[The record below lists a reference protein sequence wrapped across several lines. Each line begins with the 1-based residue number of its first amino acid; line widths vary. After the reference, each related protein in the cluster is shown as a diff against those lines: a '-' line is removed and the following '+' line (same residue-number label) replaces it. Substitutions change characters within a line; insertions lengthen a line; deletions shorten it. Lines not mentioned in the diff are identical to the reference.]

1 MFDERDEQDFL
12 DFDGDGESD
21 LGERWSAL
29 QVFQECEEESAWRE
43 TCEDGSQYDLDPEDY
58 ETEEEYEE
66 ALEEEKYG
74 WRETCEDGSE
84 FGLDPEDYE
93 TEEEYEEALEEEKYG
108 WRETCEDGSEFGLDP
123 EDYETEEEYEE
134 ALEEEKYGWRLTC
147 EDGSG
152 YGLDPEDYET
162 EEEYE
167 EALNSEKY
175 AWRLTCEDG
184 YEYGLDPEDYET
196 EDEYNDA
203 LYEEKCAWREER
215 TDGAKYGI
223 NPDDY
228 ESEDEFEE
236 ALDRARKREK
246 AEAQSAIVA
255 SCAVEA
261 AGGAPDLYG
270 RLRQEAVERLEAIRE
285 GFCIF
290 AERKK
295 KQEEIDKCG
304 FILHSD
310 APAARYL
317 SVGDGFLY
325 WQAIREHFTLPID
338 LPDAEEEPDSSF
350 SDIFLELAEED
361 PALAVKVWSWCVAVF
376 GPYRAYDTW
385 SRDLLYNDILSS
397 ASDYPP
403 EFMDFAVREMADDP
417 AFCRGV
423 LEENSRFPDPADDY
437 IAHALQTGNAGAA
450 EKLFASV
457 LRHPGAKNKALED
470 FIQGILYGCEQEDE
484 LEAMEAFKFHI
495 LPMIEAIEQ
504 KRIARLLPRF
514 RERVE
519 NHIREVE
526 ATAEKY
532 RYSRRNAWRT
542 HCEDGSKYGLDPL
555 DYDSE
560 EEYNAALHE
569 EKYGW
574 RKYCE
579 DGSKYGLDP
588 VNFETEEEYEAAL
601 HEEKYGW
608 RKYCADGSKY
618 GLDPVNFETEEEY
631 SAALHEEKY
640 GWRKYCAD
648 GSKYGLDPVNFE
660 TEEEY
665 ETALHEEKYGWRK
678 RCEDGSK
685 YGLDP
690 TYYESE
696 EQYNA
701 ALHEEKYGWRRYYVS
716 IGQYYGLDPGNYE
729 TREAFDAAREAAK
742 EREKKA
748 REEKKREEAARRAAP
763 DPLADTDMTVYTFCA
778 VRFANNDHLYYYLAD
793 DAALDVGDMVVVPV
807 GNEGREC
814 VAEIATVERHRR
826 RTAPYPVD
834 RAKRILRRHAPNE
847 DGEQRD

>member
-1 MFDERDEQDFL
+1 M
-12 DFDGDGESD
+12 
-21 LGERWSAL
+21 
-29 QVFQECEEESAWRE
+29 
-43 TCEDGSQYDLDPEDY
+43 
-58 ETEEEYEE
+58 EYEE

-74 WRETCEDGSE
+74 WRENCEDGSE

-152 YGLDPEDYET
+152 YGLDPENYET

-175 AWRLTCEDG
+175 TWRLTCEDG

-196 EDEYNDA
+196 EEEYNDA

-261 AGGAPDLYG
+261 AIGAPDLYG

-338 LPDAEEEPDSSF
+338 LPDAEEEPDSDF

-385 SRDLLYNDILSS
+385 SHSDLLYNDILSS

-403 EFMDFAVREMADDP
+403 AFMDLAVREMADDP

-423 LEENSRFPDPADDY
+423 LEENPRFPDPADDY

-514 RERVE
+514 RERME

-560 EEYNAALHE
+560 EEYDA
-569 EKYGW
+569 
-574 RKYCE
+574 
-579 DGSKYGLDP
+579 
-588 VNFETEEEYEAAL
+588 
-601 HEEKYGW
+601 
-608 RKYCADGSKY
+608 
-618 GLDPVNFETEEEY
+618 
-631 SAALHEEKY
+631 
-640 GWRKYCAD
+640 
-648 GSKYGLDPVNFE
+648 
-660 TEEEY
+660 
-665 ETALHEEKYGWRK
+665 ALHEEKYGWRK

-701 ALHEEKYGWRRYYVS
+701 ALHEEKYGWRRNYVS
-716 IGQYYGLDPGNYE
+716 IGQNYGLDPGNYE

-834 RAKRILRRHAPNE
+834 RAKRILRRYAPNE
-847 DGEQRD
+847 DGERRG

>member
-1 MFDERDEQDFL
+1 M
-12 DFDGDGESD
+12 
-21 LGERWSAL
+21 
-29 QVFQECEEESAWRE
+29 
-43 TCEDGSQYDLDPEDY
+43 TCEDGS
-58 ETEEEYEE
+58 
-66 ALEEEKYG
+66 
-74 WRETCEDGSE
+74 
-84 FGLDPEDYE
+84 
-93 TEEEYEEALEEEKYG
+93 
-108 WRETCEDGSEFGLDP
+108 
-123 EDYETEEEYEE
+123 
-134 ALEEEKYGWRLTC
+134 
-147 EDGSG
+147 
-152 YGLDPEDYET
+152 
-162 EEEYE
+162 
-167 EALNSEKY
+167 
-175 AWRLTCEDG
+175 
-184 YEYGLDPEDYET
+184 EYGLDPEDFET

-203 LYEEKCAWREER
+203 LYEEKCAWREDR
-215 TDGAKYGI
+215 TDGTKYGI

-236 ALDRARKREK
+236 ALDKARKREK
-246 AEAQSAIVA
+246 AEAQIASAA
-255 SCAVEA
+255 SGAAEA

-270 RLRQEAVERLEAIRE
+270 RLRQDAVERLKAIRE
-285 GFCIF
+285 GFYIIT
-290 AERKK
+290 EQKL
-295 KQEEIDKCG
+295 KQKEIDKCG

-317 SVGDGFLY
+317 SVDDGFLY

-338 LPDAEEEPDSSF
+338 LPDAEEEPDSDF

-385 SRDLLYNDILSS
+385 SRDLLYNDILRS

-514 RERVE
+514 RERME
-519 NHIREVE
+519 AHIREVE
-526 ATAEKY
+526 STAEKY

-542 HCEDGSKYGLDPL
+542 RCEDGSKYDLDPL
-555 DYDSE
+555 DYDCE

-579 DGSKYGLDP
+579 DGAEYDLDP
-588 VNFETEEEYEAAL
+588 MDFETEEEYDAAL
-601 HEEKYGW
+601 
-608 RKYCADGSKY
+608 D
-618 GLDPVNFETEEEY
+618 
-631 SAALHEEKY
+631 
-640 GWRKYCAD
+640 
-648 GSKYGLDPVNFE
+648 
-660 TEEEY
+660 
-665 ETALHEEKYGWRK
+665 EEKYGWRK
-678 RCEDGSK
+678 RCADGSK

-701 ALHEEKYGWRRYYVS
+701 ALHEEKYGWRRYFIA
-716 IGQYYGLDPGNYE
+716 IGGCYGLDPEDYE
-729 TREAFDAAREAAK
+729 TKEAFDAAREAAK
-742 EREKKA
+742 EREEKE

-778 VRFANNDHLYYYLAD
+778 VRFPNNDRLYHYLAD

-807 GNEGREC
+807 GNDGREC

-834 RAKRILRRHAPNE
+834 QAKRILRRHAPDE
-847 DGEQRD
+847 DGERRA

>member
-12 DFDGDGESD
+12 DFDDDGESD

-29 QVFQECEEESAWRE
+29 QIFQEREEENAWRD
-43 TCEDGSQYDLDPEDY
+43 TCEDGSEYGLDPEDH

-66 ALEEEKYG
+66 ALEEEKHG

-93 TEEEYEEALEEEKYG
+93 TEEEYEEALEEEKHG
-108 WRETCEDGSEFGLDP
+108 WRDTCEDGSEYGLDP
-123 EDYETEEEYEE
+123 ENYETEEEYEE

-147 EDGSG
+147 EDGS
-152 YGLDPEDYET
+152 
-162 EEEYE
+162 
-167 EALNSEKY
+167 
-175 AWRLTCEDG
+175 
-184 YEYGLDPEDYET
+184 EYGLDPEDYET

-203 LYEEKCAWREER
+203 LYEEKCAWREDR

-261 AGGAPDLYG
+261 AIGAPDLYG

-290 AERKK
+290 AEQTK

-385 SRDLLYNDILSS
+385 SRDLLYNDILRS

-423 LEENSRFPDPADDY
+423 LEENSCFPDPADDY

-457 LRHPGAKNKALED
+457 LRHLGAKNKALED
-470 FIQGILYGCEQEDE
+470 FIRGILYGCEQEDE

-495 LPMIEAIEQ
+495 LPLIEAIEQ

-519 NHIREVE
+519 NHIRKVE

-542 HCEDGSKYGLDPL
+542 RCEDGSKYGLDLL

-579 DGSKYGLDP
+579 DG
-588 VNFETEEEYEAAL
+588 
-601 HEEKYGW
+601 
-608 RKYCADGSKY
+608 
-618 GLDPVNFETEEEY
+618 
-631 SAALHEEKY
+631 
-640 GWRKYCAD
+640 
-648 GSKYGLDPVNFE
+648 
-660 TEEEY
+660 
-665 ETALHEEKYGWRK
+665 
-678 RCEDGSK
+678 
-685 YGLDP
+685 
-690 TYYESE
+690 
-696 EQYNA
+696 
-701 ALHEEKYGWRRYYVS
+701 
-716 IGQYYGLDPGNYE
+716 
-729 TREAFDAAREAAK
+729 
-742 EREKKA
+742 
-748 REEKKREEAARRAAP
+748 
-763 DPLADTDMTVYTFCA
+763 
-778 VRFANNDHLYYYLAD
+778 
-793 DAALDVGDMVVVPV
+793 
-807 GNEGREC
+807 
-814 VAEIATVERHRR
+814 
-826 RTAPYPVD
+826 
-834 RAKRILRRHAPNE
+834 
-847 DGEQRD
+847 